1 MKVQV
6 EVKVPTAEGRE
17 EILAVLLRPMVKS
30 GRLSVKRALEW
41 IALISARTTGWTGA
55 DLAGLIRSASSF
67 ALQRF
72 FQERE
77 ASNKNFMEVIDSS
90 KPYIFCLCLTT
101 FFLLL

>member
-77 ASNKNFMEVIDSS
+77 ASNKIFMEVDSS